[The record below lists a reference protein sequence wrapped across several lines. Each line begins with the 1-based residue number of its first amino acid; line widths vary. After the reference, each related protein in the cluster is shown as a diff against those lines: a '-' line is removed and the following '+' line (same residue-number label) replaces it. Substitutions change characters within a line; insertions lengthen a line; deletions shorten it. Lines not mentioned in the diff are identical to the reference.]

1 MTLTLAICT
10 YNRAGQLRSALASLA
25 ACIQPADRWE
35 LIVVDNNSTDD
46 TPEVVAEFA
55 GRLPIR
61 RIFEAIQGLSVAR
74 NRALAECRSDVLL
87 FTDDDLRFDRDWLRC
102 YEAAFAAHPEV
113 GWFGGRVRP
122 LWEQGRPP
130 WLVDEHLPLISGLLV
145 HYDLGAQDRAYAP
158 NDPSPFGASF
168 ALRRRIFERFG
179 AFRLDLGVKGNV
191 PGRGEEAEYFD
202 RLRAANELGWYVGS
216 ASAWHWQDP
225 KRFTLGHLFRYG
237 VEKGK
242 AEVRLGRS
250 GGSRAV
256 TYANELAYLAR
267 AIGQLVKGR
276 GDRARQ
282 CIINAGIQR
291 GLRTTPR
298 G

>member
-10 YNRAGQLRSALASLA
+10 YNRAGHLRKALASLA
-25 ACIQPADRWE
+25 ACSPPADTWE
-35 LIVVDNNSTDD
+35 LVVVDNNSTDA
-46 TPEVVAEFA
+46 TPDVVAEFS
-55 GRLPIR
+55 GRLPVR
-61 RIFEAIQGLSVAR
+61 RCFEPIQGLSAAR
-74 NRALAECRSDVLL
+74 NRAIAECRTDVLL
-87 FTDDDLRFDRDWLRC
+87 FTDDDLRFDADWLRA
-102 YEAAFAAHPEV
+102 YSAAFAARPDA

-122 LWEQGRPP
+122 LWEHDRPA
-130 WLVDEHLPLISGLLV
+130 WLVDEHMPLLSGLLV
-145 HYDLGAQDRAYAP
+145 HYDLGEIDRSYSIA
-158 NDPSPFGASF
+158 DPSPYGASF

-179 AFRLDLGVKGNV
+179 PFRLDLGVKGSV

-202 RLRAANELGWYVGS
+202 RLRAANEIGWYLGA

-225 KRFTLGHLFRYG
+225 KRFTLGHLLRYG

-250 GGSRAV
+250 GESHSM
-256 TYANELAYLAR
+256 TYVNELAYLAR

-282 CIINAGIQR
+282 CVINIGIQR
-291 GLRTTPR
+291 GLRTAQR
-298 G
+298 E